1 MKESSKRHIISLDVA
16 QTAHTTRILIGNNI
30 LKPELEALLSQEFS
44 KVVVVADR
52 VMETYMHSII
62 DSGILSPSALFYL
75 DGGERIKKLSCIETL
90 WNFFADQH
98 VDKKSLVIGIGGG
111 SISDTVG
118 FAASTFMRGVA
129 QAFVPTT
136 LLAQV
141 DAGIGGKN
149 GINYRNVKN
158 LIGAIQQPVVI
169 ISDIK
174 HLEHLPQREVL
185 SGFAEVVK
193 HGLIADANYFDH
205 VTSKP
210 YSEWN
215 KTELIDIIRKSC
227 VIKADIISSDD
238 TENYRRKAL
247 NFGHTLGHALESL
260 FFNKTIPLTH
270 GEAVSIGMVAVSWIS
285 FRLGRISEEVHH
297 TIERG
302 IKAVGLPLALPE
314 TCDPKQLLEK
324 ARADKKN
331 IGGQIQWT
339 LLNAIG
345 TVEVNCTVP
354 DDIVYE
360 VIAKLQP

>member
-1 MKESSKRHIISLDVA
+1 MESSKPHTISLDVSK
-16 QTAHTTRILIGNNI
+16 TAHTTRIVIGNNI
-30 LKPELEALLSQEFS
+30 LRPELEALLSKQFS

-52 VMETYMHSII
+52 IVETYMHSII
-62 DSGILSPSALFYL
+62 ESGFLSPSALFYL
-75 DGGERIKKLSCIETL
+75 DGGERIKELSCTEKL

-111 SISDTVG
+111 SITDTVG

-158 LIGAIQQPVVI
+158 LIGSTQHPVAI

-174 HLEHLPQREVL
+174 HLEHLPQRELL

-193 HGLIADANYFDH
+193 HGLIANANYFEH

-215 KTELIDIIRKSC
+215 KRELMEIIRESC
-227 VIKADIISSDD
+227 VIKADIVSSDG
-238 TENYRRKAL
+238 TESYQRKAL
-247 NFGHTLGHALESL
+247 NFGHTLGHAIESL
-260 FFNKTIPLTH
+260 FLNKPTILTH
-270 GEAVSIGMVAVSWIS
+270 GEAVSIGMIAASWIS

-302 IKAVGLPLALPE
+302 IKAAGLPLSLPE
-314 TCDPKQLLEK
+314 TCDPEQLLKK

-345 TVEVNCTVP
+345 TVAVNCTVA
-354 DDIVYE
+354 DDIVLE
-360 VIAKLQP
+360 TIAKLQP